1 MKTFFIIKIIVQF
14 DNMSGVTINGIN
26 VFSNDASV
34 QAHLPTIVKAPKLAK
49 YIACLDKRLLDIT
62 GLRIDAV
69 KWFCNPNTPDPN
81 KLGFLYMELLAT
93 DIRNGKPV
101 PGVVFLRGAA
111 VAVYLR
117 VDVEGK
123 KYVVLTRQIRA
134 PIGGL
139 LDEIPAGM
147 MDDKSCFAGVAMKEI
162 EEETGLVAPSAHCL
176 TPLGAPIVPS
186 AGGCDEEIQLYFWET
201 RVKPEIMEK
210 MKAKIFGAEDE
221 NESIRLIFIPV
232 DEYENYLLYMGDV
245 KAICA
250 HQRAAQMG
258 LLTDTCVKTNK
269 CCSIS

>member
-1 MKTFFIIKIIVQF
+1 
-14 DNMSGVTINGIN
+14 MSGLTINGIN
-26 VFSNDASV
+26 VFSNDAIV
-34 QAHLPTIVKAPKLAK
+34 QAQLPTIVKAPKLLN
-49 YIACLDKRLLDIT
+49 YIANLDIKLLDII

-69 KWFCNPNTPDPN
+69 KWFCNPTSPDSR

-93 DIRNGKPV
+93 DKRNGKPV
-101 PGVVFLRGAA
+101 PGVVFLRGGA

-117 VDVEGK
+117 VVVENK

-134 PIGGL
+134 PIGGM

-147 MDDKSCFAGVAMKEI
+147 MDDKNCFAGVAMKEI
-162 EEETGLVAPSAHCL
+162 EEETGLVAPSIYCF
-176 TPLGAPIVPS
+176 TELGSPIVPS

-210 MKAKIFGAEDE
+210 MNAKIFGAEHE
-221 NESIRLIFIPV
+221 NESIRLIFIPAE
-232 DEYENYLLYMGDV
+232 EYEDYLLTMSDV

-258 LLTDTCVKTNK
+258 LLTDTCVKTNR
-269 CCSIS
+269 CCRIS

>member
-1 MKTFFIIKIIVQF
+1 
-14 DNMSGVTINGIN
+14 MSGLTINGIN
-26 VFSNDASV
+26 VFSNDADIHS
-34 QAHLPTIVKAPKLAK
+34 QLPTIVKAPKLLN
-49 YIACLDKRLLDIT
+49 YISNLDKHLLDIT

-69 KWFCNPNTPDPN
+69 KWFCNPKSPDPA

-93 DIRNGKPV
+93 DKRNRKPV

-117 VDVEGK
+117 VVVEGK

-147 MDDKSCFAGVAMKEI
+147 MDDNSCFAGVAIKEI
-162 EEETGLVAPSAHCL
+162 QEETGLAAPSIHCL
-176 TPLGAPIVPS
+176 IELGAPIMPS

-201 RVKPEIMEK
+201 RVNTEIMEK
-210 MKAKIFGAEDE
+210 MKAKIFGAPDE
-221 NESIRLIFIPV
+221 NESIRLIFIPAH
-232 DEYENYLLYMGDV
+232 EYEDYLMRMSDV

-250 HQRAAQMG
+250 HQRALQLG
-258 LLTDTCVKTNK
+258 LLNDTCIKVDK
-269 CCSIS
+269 CCIY